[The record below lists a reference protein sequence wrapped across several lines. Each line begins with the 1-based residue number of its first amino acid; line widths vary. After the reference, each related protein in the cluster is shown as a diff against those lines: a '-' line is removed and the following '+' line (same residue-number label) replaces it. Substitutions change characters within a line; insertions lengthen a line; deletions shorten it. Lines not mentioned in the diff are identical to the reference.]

1 MSPSPSG
8 GPAAHRVAIISFPV
22 TKEAQIHWS
31 PHRGR
36 EGTGGGNQCQ
46 SHSRTPGEAR
56 PAQPRGRGTGR
67 PLHAVAIGKS
77 TGTTLG
83 FSYAP
88 RLLPS
93 WLEEE
98 RKQMCQSSARGR
110 RRRRRPSLV
119 RLIAPTPSSSSSSG
133 SSYPEPQPR
142 GGEGKRG
149 EAGGVR
155 SFLLRYTAP
164 EGARTEQRCLGSP
177 GRRGRLG
184 RSPPRPSRTLI
195 NWWARR
201 TGPGAEGPLALRAGR
216 KPPPAHN
223 SRPGCIQRRAGAG
236 GDSRKRTSLDE
247 EVATKDPSD
256 SSEAVPG
263 FCLLRG
269 SAPLAGRS
277 LPRLRSQSRSR
288 SDHRAPRPAR
298 APPSGLPPYRRRFAS
313 AAAAGGHCGR
323 AGGN

>member
-22 TKEAQIHWS
+22 TKEVQILWS

-36 EGTGGGNQCQ
+36 EGTGGGNQRQ
-46 SHSRTPGEAR
+46 SHSRTAGEAR
-56 PAQPRGRGTGR
+56 PAQPRRRGDGSA
-67 PLHAVAIGKS
+67 LHAVAIGKS

-98 RKQMCQSSARGR
+98 REQMCQSSARGR
-110 RRRRRPSLV
+110 RRLRRPSLV

-155 SFLLRYTAP
+155 SSLLHYTPP
-164 EGARTEQRCLGSP
+164 EGARTEQRC
-177 GRRGRLG
+177 
-184 RSPPRPSRTLI
+184 
-195 NWWARR
+195 
-201 TGPGAEGPLALRAGR
+201 
-216 KPPPAHN
+216 PAA
-223 SRPGCIQRRAGAG
+223 PAG
-236 GDSRKRTSLDE
+236 G
-247 EVATKDPSD
+247 
-256 SSEAVPG
+256 G
-263 FCLLRG
+263 
-269 SAPLAGRS
+269 
-277 LPRLRSQSRSR
+277 
-288 SDHRAPRPAR
+288 
-298 APPSGLPPYRRRFAS
+298 
-313 AAAAGGHCGR
+313 GR
-323 AGGN
+323 AGPRLGPAEL